1 MFTYASVQKHVVMTP
16 EGKEVKTTKVNVN
29 NGRGTKSVIL
39 KKNGTVKAKHHPL
52 NKKEIMNIRNH
63 KFMPNLFTPLTK
75 TLRSAMRPLAERQAM
90 RPFNKTIKKT
100 KKKGRNA

>member
-1 MFTYASVQKHVVMTP
+1 MFKYASVQKHVTMTP
-16 EGKEVKTTKVNVN
+16 EGKEVKMTKVNVN

-39 KKNGTVKAKHHPL
+39 KKNGTVKAKHQPL
-52 NKKEIMNIRNH
+52 NKREITNIRNH
-63 KFMPNLFTPLTK
+63 KFMPNLFRPLTR
-75 TLRSAMRPLAERQAM
+75 TLRTAERSTA

>member
-1 MFTYASVQKHVVMTP
+1 MTP

-39 KKNGTVKAKHHPL
+39 KKNGTMKAKHHPL
-52 NKKEIMNIRNH
+52 SKREITNIRNH
-63 KFMPNLFTPLTK
+63 KFMPNLFRPLTRS
-75 TLRSAMRPLAERQAM
+75 LRTAERSTAERQA

>member
-39 KKNGTVKAKHHPL
+39 KKNGTMKAKHHPL
-52 NKKEIMNIRNH
+52 SKREITNIRNH

-75 TLRSAMRPLAERQAM
+75 TLRSAMRPSAM
-90 RPFNKTIKKT
+90 RLFNKTIKKT